1 MKLAKMDRKLFL
13 QIIKIVGTI
22 LAISLFIYFVYK
34 NWTELVK
41 NIQLFGVKHLILLLF
56 LTLLSRILVCFRWYF
71 LLKPL
76 EPNISIL
83 NVIKIS
89 FTGLFATN
97 FLPTTI
103 GGDIVR
109 LTGGLRFGY
118 NPINLTSSLLLDRT
132 IGMIGM
138 IIALPINIDNPNLS
152 KLSSYKNLIQIQ
164 SAMFGFSTVQK
175 VKEYF
180 SKIVSKLIEVINLWK
195 NHPKAILLSFLSTV
209 GHMICLFITIW
220 GLFLLQNERIPLSI
234 VAGLWSLSYFFTL
247 LPLSINGLGLQEVS
261 IAYLYS
267 TIGGA
272 SLESCLVVAI
282 MIRILQSL
290 ASLPGALFLP
300 SVMIKNA
307 KNE

>member
-1 MKLAKMDRKLFL
+1 
-13 QIIKIVGTI
+13 
-22 LAISLFIYFVYK
+22 
-34 NWTELVK
+34 
-41 NIQLFGVKHLILLLF
+41 
-56 LTLLSRILVCFRWYF
+56 
-71 LLKPL
+71 
-76 EPNISIL
+76 
-83 NVIKIS
+83 
-89 FTGLFATN
+89 
-97 FLPTTI
+97 
-103 GGDIVR
+103 
-109 LTGGLRFGY
+109 
-118 NPINLTSSLLLDRT
+118 
-132 IGMIGM
+132 
-138 IIALPINIDNPNLS
+138 
-152 KLSSYKNLIQIQ
+152 
-164 SAMFGFSTVQK
+164 MFGFSAVQK

-180 SKIVSKLIEVINLWK
+180 SKLVSKLIEVINLWK

-220 GLFLLQNERIPLSI
+220 GLFLLQNERIPLLI